1 MKEFYL
7 VPKRVAEQ
15 WKKDASEREKELP
28 ERNSSNEQKE
38 MVSNLKIREINRE
51 SSREKMKPEIP
62 YNIDPQEPKPSLD
75 SVLTI
80 ALKASHLPAA
90 KELMLHIANS
100 PVLSWDNLGNF
111 NPPLDNLNL
120 VEFLKFI
127 LSYNMKWTKANNIP
141 DMMLLMKIA
150 NIPSSF
156 INNPSAKSILLP
168 KVGGRARVGVAN
180 TVKGKQKLNRWL
192 PY

>member
-62 YNIDPQEPKPSLD
+62 YNIKP
-75 SVLTI
+75 
-80 ALKASHLPAA
+80 
-90 KELMLHIANS
+90 
-100 PVLSWDNLGNF
+100 
-111 NPPLDNLNL
+111 
-120 VEFLKFI
+120 
-127 LSYNMKWTKANNIP
+127 
-141 DMMLLMKIA
+141 
-150 NIPSSF
+150 
-156 INNPSAKSILLP
+156 
-168 KVGGRARVGVAN
+168 
-180 TVKGKQKLNRWL
+180 
-192 PY
+192 